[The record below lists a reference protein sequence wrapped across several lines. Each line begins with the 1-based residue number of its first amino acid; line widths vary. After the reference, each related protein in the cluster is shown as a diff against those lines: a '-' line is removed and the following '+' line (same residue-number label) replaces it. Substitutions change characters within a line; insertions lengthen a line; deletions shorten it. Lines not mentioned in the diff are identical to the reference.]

1 MRVTPVSCPRAH
13 KAGDEPSTHWID
25 CSAKDDWNRPRRL
38 LCSPSRWHTSCRDDD
53 VDRGM
58 NQLRGKA
65 RKPFVFPLGPPVLD
79 RDVLT
84 FHVAELA
91 EC

>member
-1 MRVTPVSCPRAH
+1 
-13 KAGDEPSTHWID
+13 
-25 CSAKDDWNRPRRL
+25 
-38 LCSPSRWHTSCRDDD
+38 
-53 VDRGM
+53 M
-58 NQLRGKA
+58 NQLGGKA